1 MNMKKETL
9 KIILILLII
18 FSFTKVKAMEVGKIG
33 VLVNRC
39 VLNKN
44 NEVSIPI
51 KVIGLNNGLLS
62 NKILEY
68 ELGMIDNDTDLYNVS
83 IQNVNGQAL
92 RNIIIDEKQD
102 SDKKS
107 KVLYYLGKDVNL
119 TEMKEVFNFS
129 LVYKLKKPIE
139 EINVLGNT
147 IYVSEN
153 DELCSKIN
161 NSSYIENKEL
171 SQIKTTNKSQGFN
184 FVWIVAGISFLINVI
199 LIIYI
204 KTNE

>member
-119 TEMKEVFNFS
+119 TEMKEAFNFS

-153 DELCSKIN
+153 EELCSKIN
-161 NSSYIENKEL
+161 NGSYIENKEL

-184 FVWIVAGISFLINVI
+184 FVWIVVGISFLINVI

>member
-18 FSFTKVKAMEVGKIG
+18 FSFTNVKAMEVGKIG

-153 DELCSKIN
+153 EELCSKIN
-161 NSSYIENKEL
+161 NGSYIENKEL
-171 SQIKTTNKSQGFN
+171 SQVKTTNKSQGFN

>member
-1 MNMKKETL
+1 MKKESL

-33 VLVNRC
+33 VLVNHC

-161 NSSYIENKEL
+161 NGSYIENKEL

>member
-1 MNMKKETL
+1 MKKESL

-161 NSSYIENKEL
+161 NGSYIENKEL

-199 LIIYI
+199 LIIYFLYFI
-204 KTNE
+204 YY

>member
-1 MNMKKETL
+1 MKKESL

-153 DELCSKIN
+153 EELCSKIN

-184 FVWIVAGISFLINVI
+184 FVWIVAGISFLINII

>member
-1 MNMKKETL
+1 MKKESL

-68 ELGMIDNDTDLYNVS
+68 ELGMIDNDTDLYNAS

-161 NSSYIENKEL
+161 NGSYIENKEL

>member
-1 MNMKKETL
+1 MKKESL

-68 ELGMIDNDTDLYNVS
+68 ELGMIDNDTYLYNVS

-161 NSSYIENKEL
+161 NGSYIENKEL

>member
-1 MNMKKETL
+1 MKKESL

-161 NSSYIENKEL
+161 NGSYIENKEL

>member
-1 MNMKKETL
+1 MKKESL
-9 KIILILLII
+9 KIILILFII
-18 FSFTKVKAMEVGKIG
+18 FSFTEVKATEVGKIG
-33 VLVNRC
+33 VIANRC

-44 NEVSIPI
+44 NEVSVPI

-68 ELGMIDNDTDLYNVS
+68 ELGMIDNDTDLYTVS

-119 TEMKEVFNFS
+119 KEMKEVFNFS
-129 LVYKLKKPIE
+129 LVYELKKSVE

-153 DELCSKIN
+153 EGLCSKIN
-161 NSSYIENKEL
+161 SGSYIENKEL

-184 FVWIVAGISFLINVI
+184 FGWIVAGISFLISVI

>member
-18 FSFTKVKAMEVGKIG
+18 FSFTNVKAMEVGKIG

-51 KVIGLNNGLLS
+51 KVIGLNYGLLS

-153 DELCSKIN
+153 EELCSKIN
-161 NSSYIENKEL
+161 NGSYIENKEL
-171 SQIKTTNKSQGFN
+171 SQVKTTNKSQGFN

>member
-1 MNMKKETL
+1 
-9 KIILILLII
+9 
-18 FSFTKVKAMEVGKIG
+18 MEVGKIG

-153 DELCSKIN
+153 EELCSKIN

-184 FVWIVAGISFLINVI
+184 FVWIVAGISFLINII

-204 KTNE
+204 KTNEQKEIELCHI